1 MVRWTMASPNSK
13 ATLDLSQVSAE
24 VAEQIASALQDGL
37 AKLFLYQREGV
48 YSLRRSLAEAALSQ
62 ALSEKEEAL
71 EAQVQAFM
79 GEGLYR
85 LITQQPRPA
94 GFTEWSEFNR
104 DYRRSVARYSTPA
117 MQKVRR
123 WLSDNGYRSYRDYVR
138 DRAYTN
144 SVVSGEAEA
153 VLRRMRAGTRAPRY
167 DRSGFERREGIPL
180 TGTYTLPGRYRG
192 AKADLLAT
200 LQDAQRQTRFARH
213 KELLQDRIQRLRRGS
228 TDLLR
233 KPYGYQSGAFAERF
247 RDLPV
252 SLRLH
257 IAAPNQSRRVQVRTT
272 AKRLSAADALSRA
285 QGAGGLGLREASNL
299 LSPALRLEWS
309 APTRL
314 PRSMQALL
322 YGRWSRF
329 STPAF
334 PLFNQS
340 YAAAALQAALRKVF
354 GQEDL

>member
-1 MVRWTMASPNSK
+1 MASPNSK

-62 ALSEKEEAL
+62 ALSKKEEAL

-94 GFTEWSEFNR
+94 GFTEWSEFSR
-104 DYRRSVARYSTPA
+104 EYRRNVARYTTTS

-123 WLSDNGYRSYRDYVR
+123 WLSDNGYRSYRDYLR

-144 SVVSGEAEA
+144 SAISGEAEA

-167 DRSGFERREGIPL
+167 DRNGFARRAGIPL

-192 AKADLLAT
+192 AKADLMAALE
-200 LQDAQRQTRFARH
+200 DAQEQTRFTRH
-213 KELLQDRIQRLRRGS
+213 KELLRDRIQRLRRGS

-252 SLRLH
+252 TLKLH
-257 IAAPNQSRRVQVRTT
+257 LGPANQSRKVQVRAT
-272 AKRLSAADALSRA
+272 AKRLTAADALSRA
-285 QGAGGLGLREASNL
+285 QGAGGLGLDQASAL
-299 LSPALRLEWS
+299 VSPSLQLEWG

-314 PRSMQALL
+314 PQSMQALL

-340 YAAAALQAALRKVF
+340 YAAAALQAALRQVF
-354 GQEDL
+354 GQEEL

>member
-1 MVRWTMASPNSK
+1 MASPNSK

-24 VAEQIASALQDGL
+24 VTEQITSALQDGL
-37 AKLFLYQREGV
+37 TKLFLYQRSGV
-48 YSLRRSLAEAALSQ
+48 YSLRRSLAEAALTQS
-62 ALSEKEEAL
+62 LSRKEQAL

-94 GFTEWSEFNR
+94 GFTEWSEFSR

-117 MQKVRR
+117 MLKVRR
-123 WLSDNGYRSYRDYVR
+123 WLSDNGYRSYRDYLR

-144 SVVSGEAEA
+144 FATSGEAEA

-167 DRSGFERREGIPL
+167 DRRGFERREGIPL

-192 AKADLLAT
+192 AKADLMAALE
-200 LQDAQRQTRFARH
+200 DAQRQTRFARH

-228 TDLLR
+228 NDLLR

-252 SLRLH
+252 SLKLSLGP
-257 IAAPNQSRRVQVRTT
+257 ANQSRKVQVRAT
-272 AKRLSAADALSRA
+272 AKRLTAADALSRA
-285 QGAGGLGLREASNL
+285 QGAGGLGLNEASGL
-299 LSPALRLEWS
+299 VSSALQLEWN
-309 APTRL
+309 APARL
-314 PRSMQALL
+314 PQSMQALL
-322 YGRWSRF
+322 YGRGSRF
-329 STPAF
+329 NSPAF

-340 YAAAALQAALRKVF
+340 YAAAALQAALRQVF
-354 GQEDL
+354 GQEEL